1 MSINMEMVGKVQTV
15 LGLVSPE
22 SLGITLPHE
31 HLMIDF
37 RVVFKE
43 PKYASDRSKANLPV
57 SINNLEWLKHNRLSC
72 LDNLLLGNEK
82 EAISEALI
90 FKNEGGGT
98 IAEVSN
104 RSFARDPSALARIS
118 RATGLNIIMGAGY
131 FISKVSSKTYQLS
144 EKILENEFVKEIL
157 EGVDN
162 LGIRVGVIGEIGCSW
177 PIKEEEKKVLSA
189 AARAQK
195 ITGIPISI
203 HPGQHPDSPFEILD
217 ILVSV
222 GGQPDHIIMSHLER
236 TLLNYEY
243 MERFAKTGCYM
254 EFDAFGKEGYFSA
267 AAETELSVDIPNDHH
282 RINMIIQLMQG
293 GYGDQIL
300 VSQDICTKDMMTLY
314 GGYGYAH
321 ILKRVIPIMRI
332 KGLTEKDIMKIIS
345 NNPQKAFTIF

>member
-1 MSINMEMVGKVQTV
+1 MATNKKMVGKVQTV

-43 PKYASDRSKANLPV
+43 PKYASDRFKASLPV
-57 SINNLEWLKHNRLSC
+57 SINNLEWLRHNRLSC

-82 EAISEALI
+82 EAILEALL

-98 IAEVSN
+98 ITEVSN
-104 RSFARDPSALARIS
+104 RSFARDPNALVRIAH
-118 RATGLNIIMGAGY
+118 ATGLNIIMGAGY
-131 FISKVSSKTYQLS
+131 LISENSSKMFQLS
-144 EKILENEFVKEIL
+144 EKNLENEFITEIL

-162 LGIRVGVIGEIGCSW
+162 TGIRIGVIGELVCSH
-177 PIKEEEKKVLSA
+177 PLKKEEKKVLSA
-189 AARAQK
+189 AARTQK
-195 ITGIPISI
+195 ITGVPISI
-203 HPGQHPDSPFEILD
+203 HSGQHPDSPFEILD
-217 ILVSV
+217 ILVSE
-222 GGQPDHIIMSHLER
+222 GGQPDHIIMCHLER
-236 TLLNYEY
+236 TLLDYQR
-243 MERFAKTGCYM
+243 MEKFAKTGCYL

-267 AAETELSVDIPNDHH
+267 AVKSDLSVDIPNDHY
-282 RINMIIQLMQG
+282 RINMVIRLMQG

-321 ILKRVIPIMRI
+321 ILKRAVPIMRI
-332 KGLTEKDIMKIIS
+332 KGMPEKDIMKIIRD
-345 NNPQKAFTIF
+345 NPQKAFTIF